1 MKIRNGFVSNSSS
14 SSFIVVLD
22 KKPENPSELKKV
34 LFGKKETYKYE
45 WSEKVYQTS
54 DIAEKVFK
62 DMEDS
67 IRLTTME
74 ELFEEFE
81 GIESDRFYRETDNF
95 PSTDA
100 DRELILDRAK
110 KEYSKFVE
118 KNSDK
123 FVFLV
128 SYADDGGQA
137 HLEHGPL
144 FDRVEHLR
152 ISHH

>member
-1 MKIRNGFVSNSSS
+1 MKIRVGFVSNSSS

-54 DIAEKVFK
+54 DIAEKVFE
-62 DMEDS
+62 DMEES
-67 IRLTTME
+67 VLNMTTE
-74 ELFEEFE
+74 ELFGEFE
-81 GIESDRFYRETDNF
+81 DIEYDRFYHENERFAD
-95 PSTDA
+95 DA
-100 DRELILDRAK
+100 DMGLILERAK
-110 KEYSKFVE
+110 KEFAEFVK
-118 KNSDK
+118 KNSEK
-123 FVFLV
+123 FVFCV

-144 FDRVEHLR
+144 FDNVERLR

>member
-1 MKIRNGFVSNSSS
+1 MKVRNGFVSNSSS

-22 KKPENPSELKKV
+22 KKPETSSELKKV

-45 WSEKVYQTS
+45 WGENVYQTS
-54 DIAEKVFK
+54 DIAEKVFN
-62 DMEDS
+62 DMEES

-74 ELFEEFE
+74 ELFGEFE
-81 GIESDRFYRETDNF
+81 GIENDRFYRETDNF

>member
-1 MKIRNGFVSNSSS
+1 MKVRNGFVSNSSS
-14 SSFIVVLD
+14 SSFVVVLD
-22 KKPENPSELKKV
+22 KKPENSSELKKV

-74 ELFEEFE
+74 ELFGEFE
-81 GIESDRFYRETDNF
+81 DIENERFYQETDDF

-100 DRELILDRAK
+100 DRELILERAK